1 MNDNYTR
8 CGTPLVY
15 KGVLRLHTDSL
26 TDEQLSN
33 YECALE
39 TIGNVI
45 ALKARDIAEEQAKP
59 SPDTNRITELR
70 RQQAELA
77 GERKRCGS
85 PPLDHRH
92 HLNDHRVDRRY
103 SIFAVGVAQHRWRDF
118 AAGDRATSVALRRG
132 RRETNTECCRND
144 VGLLP

>member
-1 MNDNYTR
+1 MNDNYTC

-70 RQQAELA
+70 QQQAELA
-77 GERKRCGS
+77 GERNR
-85 PPLDHRH
+85 LRIRD
-92 HLNDHRVDRRY
+92 DDAVIRVIEHY
-103 SIFAVGVAQHRWRDF
+103 GNLV
-118 AAGDRATSVALRRG
+118 RASL
-132 RRETNTECCRND
+132 
-144 VGLLP
+144 GLGTR

>member
-1 MNDNYTR
+1 MDA
-8 CGTPLVY
+8 
-15 KGVLRLHTDSL
+15 L

-45 ALKARDIAEEQAKP
+45 ALKARDIAEKQAKL

-77 GERKRCGS
+77 GERSRLRIHDDDAVIRVIGHYGS
-85 PPLDHRH
+85 L
-92 HLNDHRVDRRY
+92 V
-103 SIFAVGVAQHRWRDF
+103 
-118 AAGDRATSVALRRG
+118 RASL
-132 RRETNTECCRND
+132 
-144 VGLLP
+144 GLGTR